1 MSTNTQSRI
10 GLAVI
15 TVLMVCACWAQ
26 ADIPAFVDY
35 HATWAKDPGSGDGY
49 WDVND
54 PSYGYPE
61 WQVTGQGPFT
71 YPTGRL
77 NVPNEPDPNKVKEVW
92 LEIEWW
98 DQSTFPETLPVIT
111 LTSPSSGVTNLVGA
125 PSASGSGYTWRW
137 HIKPQPDMESFQ
149 MPPNLPNDPAIKTIE
164 VGTFCATTT
173 VHKPQILYGTLDQS
187 AVGPNTCGPTSTAN
201 SFAYLERAYPE
212 VYSGRKLIP
221 DIEDKDDYGPEEL
234 KAVADELKD
243 LMKHTDTNGVYIQGL
258 IDGKIK
264 YFEAHAPGTTVVG
277 AQMKYGWDTQK
288 PQGIG
293 GIPDRVHENT
303 EPTWEWLNQQLL
315 SCEDVEILIRP
326 VGGGL
331 GHFVTLTGMTWQDD
345 GDGDIE
351 PGEAIIDYIDPNGGP
366 GQSPVT
372 YNEGDE
378 ELRLL
383 QYKGQSVNFRLEA
396 AVKESI
402 PEPATMTLLAL
413 GGLAVLRRRRR
424 SQ

>member
-1 MSTNTQSRI
+1 MVKNRQSRI
-10 GLAVI
+10 GLAVVA
-15 TVLMVCACWAQ
+15 VLMVCACWAQ

-61 WQVTGQGPFT
+61 WQVTGQPPFT
-71 YPTGRL
+71 YPTGQL
-77 NVPNEPDPNKVKEVW
+77 KVPNQPDPDRVKEVW
-92 LEIEWW
+92 VEIEWE
-98 DQSTFPETLPVIT
+98 DPVMVPETPPSIT
-111 LTSPSSGVTNLVGA
+111 LSQPTSGVTTLVTA
-125 PSASGSGYTWRW
+125 PTASGMGYTWQW
-137 HIKPQPDMESFQ
+137 VIEPQPAEEWLQ
-149 MPPNLPNDPAIKTIE
+149 MSPYMQALQGIATVE

-243 LMKHTDTNGVYIQGL
+243 LMKHTDTNGVYVQGM

-264 YFEAHAPGTTVVG
+264 YIEAHAPDTTVVG
-277 AQMKYGWDTQK
+277 AQIKYDWDTQK

-293 GIPDRVHENT
+293 DIPDRVQENT
-303 EPTWEWLNQQLL
+303 EPTWEWLKQQLL

-351 PGEAIIDYIDPNGGP
+351 PGEATIDYIDPNGGP

-372 YNEGDE
+372 YNDDDE

-402 PEPATMTLLAL
+402 PEPATMTLLVL

-424 SQ
+424 SR

>member
-35 HATWAKDPGSGDGY
+35 HATWAKDPGTGDGY

-61 WQVTGQGPFT
+61 WQVTGQPPFT

-77 NVPNEPDPNKVKEVW
+77 NVPNEADPNKVKEVW

-111 LTSPSSGVTNLVGA
+111 LTDPSSGVTNLVGA
-125 PSASGSGYTWRW
+125 PSVEGYGYTWRW
-137 HIKPQPDMESFQ
+137 HIKPQPNMESFQ

-173 VHKPQILYGTLDQS
+173 VHKPQNLYGTLSQLDGNDN
-187 AVGPNTCGPTSTAN
+187 ACGPTATAN
-201 SFAYLERAYPE
+201 SFAYLERAYPDTYDRRL
-212 VYSGRKLIP
+212 VP
-221 DIEDKDDYGPEEL
+221 DLPGPPEDDYGFDEL
-234 KAVADELKD
+234 AAVANALGNLMGWTAKD
-243 LMKHTDTNGVYIQGL
+243 GVTTEGLVNGKVEYIT
-258 IDGKIK
+258 
-264 YFEAHAPGTTVVG
+264 ARAPGTTAFG
-277 AQMKYGWDTQK
+277 AQMKGTWDTDKGDK
-288 PQGIG
+288 PWFVTQG
-293 GIPDRVHENT
+293 T
-303 EPTWEWLNQQLL
+303 APTWTWLNEQLV
-315 SCEDVEILIRP
+315 SCEDVEFIIRP
-326 VGGGL
+326 VGGGF
-331 GHFVTLTGMTWQDD
+331 GHVMTLTGMTWQDTNSNGVID
-345 GDGDIE
+345 
-351 PGEAIIDYIDPNGGP
+351 PGEATINYIDPVGATRDEL
-366 GQSPVT
+366 PVT
-372 YNEGDE
+372 LVGG
-378 ELRLL
+378 ELRMT
-383 QYKGQSVNFRLEA
+383 YKGNSVYIDA

-402 PEPATMTLLAL
+402 PEPAMMTLLAL

-424 SQ
+424 SR